1 MSSPERSSP
10 EKLVYMANQI
20 GSFFATQRSTDPKM
34 GIADH
39 IQKFWEPRMREA
51 IFAHIDH
58 GGEGLQDLVR
68 DALVTL
74 QSKQKA

>member
-1 MSSPERSSP
+1 MSSPER
-10 EKLVYMANQI
+10 LVYMANQI
-20 GSFFATQRSTDPKM
+20 GSFFATQRSADPKA

-51 IFAHIDH
+51 IFAYIDH

-68 DALVTL
+68 DALITL
-74 QSKQKA
+74 RSKQKA